1 MHRTVRLAVLGMAAL
16 LLLAGCTS
24 KSNKNGGG
32 PPPSTLALRAGV
44 NDPKDTTVAVLSYL
58 PSNAT
63 VKVGATV
70 KWTATGPEQHT
81 ISFLPSG
88 QARPAPGTAAALA
101 LQKPKPP
108 TGSFDGTQTVSSG
121 LGPTSQTP
129 MTFSLTFSKAGTYTY
144 FCSIHAAMQGTINVT
159 SDTSKA
165 DTQVAATQRGQQE
178 ENSYEAEGEAAKQK
192 LLSTPLQK
200 KKNADG
206 TTTWTVL
213 MGTATAHTAVLA
225 YQPAGP
231 SIKAGDHVEFIN
243 DSGVPH
249 TASFAFGVPAPQN
262 PEGPNVKKASGKSP
276 LTLGTKGFFNS
287 GWLLAN
293 APPGAGPPLALRSF
307 TFIVPKAGS
316 FNFFCALHSL
326 SGMGGSITAV

>member
-1 MHRTVRLAVLGMAAL
+1 MNRYLRSAVLGMAAL
-16 LLLAGCTS
+16 LLFAGCSSTS
-24 KSNKNGGG
+24 SNKGAA
-32 PPPSTLALRAGV
+32 PSTLALRAGV

-58 PSNAT
+58 PSSAT

-70 KWTATGPEQHT
+70 KWTATGPEPHT

-88 QARPAPGTAAALA
+88 QARPAPGSAAAIA
-101 LQKPKPP
+101 LQAPKPP
-108 TGSFDGTQTVSSG
+108 TGPFDGTQTVSSG
-121 LGPTSQTP
+121 LGPTSPAP

-144 FCSIHAAMQGTINVT
+144 FCAIHAAMQGTITVT

-165 DTQVAATQRGQQE
+165 DTQLAATQRGQQE
-178 ENSYEAEGEAAKQK
+178 ETSYEAEGEAAKQK

-213 MGTATAHTAVLA
+213 MGAATAHTAVLTF
-225 YQPAGP
+225 QPAGP

-243 DSGVPH
+243 DSGEPH
-249 TASFAFGVPAPQN
+249 TASFAFGVPVPQI
-262 PEGPNVKKASGKSP
+262 PEAPNVMKASGKSP
-276 LTLGTKGFFNS
+276 LRLGTKGFFNS
-287 GWLLAN
+287 GWLLPD

-316 FNFFCALHSL
+316 FNFFCALHIR
-326 SGMGGSITAV
+326 SGMGGSIKAT